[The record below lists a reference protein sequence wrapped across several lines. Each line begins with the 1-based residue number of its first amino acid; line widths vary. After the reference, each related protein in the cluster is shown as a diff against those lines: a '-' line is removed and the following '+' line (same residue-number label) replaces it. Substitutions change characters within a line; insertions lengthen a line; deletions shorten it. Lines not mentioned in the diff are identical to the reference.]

1 MHNLNKNKKSN
12 YGILYVVA
20 TPIGNI
26 NDITYRAVEVLSNSH
41 IIATEN
47 TKHSKRLLN
56 FYGINT
62 KLISYHKHNEAL
74 RCEYLINLLL
84 EGKNISLISDA
95 GTPSIS
101 DPGDYIIASAHKM
114 NINVS
119 PIPGASSLTAAISVS
134 GFASKDFKF
143 VGFLPKKTNQKI
155 NILKKS
161 KSYSL
166 IFFESPNRILATLN
180 DLERIYTGEKK
191 IMLARE
197 ITKIYEDINYDSI
210 KNQLH
215 NLLQNEKEKLKGE
228 FVIVIPKNEENN
240 NYYLEDEV
248 EEFLKLLLENSISYN
263 SAIKITCKHFNIK
276 KNNIYKKYINLAND

>member
-1 MHNLNKNKKSN
+1 MHNLNNNKKSN

-197 ITKIYEDINYDSI
+197 ITKVYEDINYDSI

-240 NYYLEDEV
+240 NHYLEDEV

>member
-101 DPGDYIIASAHKM
+101 DPGDYIVASAHKM

-155 NILKKS
+155 NVLKKS
-161 KSYSL
+161 KSSSL

-197 ITKIYEDINYDSI
+197 ITKVYEDINYDSI

-240 NYYLEDEV
+240 NHYLEDEV

>member
-1 MHNLNKNKKSN
+1 MHNLDKNKKSN

-26 NDITYRAVEVLSNSH
+26 NDITYRAVDVLSNSH

-62 KLISYHKHNEAL
+62 KLISYHKHNEAQ
-74 RCEYLINLLL
+74 RCDYLINLLL

-101 DPGDYIIASAHKM
+101 DPGDYIISLAHKM
-114 NINVS
+114 NIKVS
-119 PIPGASSLTAAISVS
+119 PIPGASSLTAAISAS
-134 GFASKDFKF
+134 GFGSKDFKF
-143 VGFLPKKTNQKI
+143 VGFLPKRINQKT

-166 IFFESPNRILATLN
+166 IFFESPNRILVTLN
-180 DLERIYTGEKK
+180 DLKRIYTNEKK
-191 IMLARE
+191 IILARE

-210 KNQLH
+210 QNQLH
-215 NLLQNEKEKLKGE
+215 NLLQNNNEKLKGE
-228 FVIVIPKNEENN
+228 FIIIIPKTEENN
-240 NYYLEDEV
+240 NNYLEEEV
-248 EEFLKLLLENSISYN
+248 KEFINLLLENSVSYN
-263 SAIKITCKHFNIK
+263 SAIKITCKHFNVK
-276 KNNIYKKYINLAND
+276 RNNIYKKYISLAND

>member
-134 GFASKDFKF
+134 GFASNDFKF

-197 ITKIYEDINYDSI
+197 ITKVYEDINYDSI

-240 NYYLEDEV
+240 NHYLEDEV

>member
-1 MHNLNKNKKSN
+1 MHNLNNNKKSN

-240 NYYLEDEV
+240 NHYLEDEV

>member
-1 MHNLNKNKKSN
+1 MHNLNNNKKSN

-26 NDITYRAVEVLSNSH
+26 NDITYRAVKVLSNSH

-155 NILKKS
+155 NVLKKS

-215 NLLQNEKEKLKGE
+215 NLLQNEKEKLK
-228 FVIVIPKNEENN
+228 
-240 NYYLEDEV
+240 L
-248 EEFLKLLLENSISYN
+248 
-263 SAIKITCKHFNIK
+263 IK
-276 KNNIYKKYINLAND
+276 K

>member
-197 ITKIYEDINYDSI
+197 ITKVYEDINYDSI

-240 NYYLEDEV
+240 NHYLEDEV

>member
-155 NILKKS
+155 SVLKKS

-197 ITKIYEDINYDSI
+197 ITKVYEDINYDSI

-240 NYYLEDEV
+240 NHYLEDEV

>member
-62 KLISYHKHNEAL
+62 KLISYHKHYEAL

-155 NILKKS
+155 NVLKKS

-197 ITKIYEDINYDSI
+197 ITKVYEDINYDSI

-240 NYYLEDEV
+240 NHYLEDEV

>member
-155 NILKKS
+155 NVLKKS
-161 KSYSL
+161 KSSSL

-197 ITKIYEDINYDSI
+197 ITKVYEDINYDSI

-240 NYYLEDEV
+240 NHYLEDEV

>member
-1 MHNLNKNKKSN
+1 MHNLDKNKKSN
-12 YGILYVVA
+12 CGILYVVA

-62 KLISYHKHNEAL
+62 KLISYHKHNEVQ
-74 RCEYLINLLL
+74 RCDYLINLLL

-101 DPGDYIIASAHKM
+101 DPGDYIISSAHKM

-119 PIPGASSLTAAISVS
+119 PIPGASSLIAAISAS
-134 GFASKDFKF
+134 GFASEDFKF
-143 VGFLPKKTNQKI
+143 VGFLPKKINQKMDV
-155 NILKKS
+155 LKKS

-166 IFFESPNRILATLN
+166 IFFESPNRIITTLN
-180 DLERIYTGEKK
+180 DLNNKYTNEKK
-191 IMLARE
+191 IILARE

-210 KNQLH
+210 QNQLH
-215 NLLQNEKEKLKGE
+215 NLLQNNNEKLKGE
-228 FVIVIPKNEENN
+228 FVIVIPKTEENN
-240 NYYLEDEV
+240 NNYLEEEV
-248 EEFLKLLLENSISYN
+248 KDFINLLLENSISYN
-263 SAIKITCKHFNIK
+263 SAIKITCKHFSVKRNI
-276 KNNIYKKYINLAND
+276 IYKKYIYLAND

>member
-155 NILKKS
+155 NVLKKS

-197 ITKIYEDINYDSI
+197 ITKVYEDINYDSI

-240 NYYLEDEV
+240 NQYLEDEV